1 MTRKEFYRTKA
12 WQDCR
17 NRYFEMVGGLC
28 EKCRAKGKI
37 VRGEIVH
44 HKIHLDEDNFQ
55 DATISLNPANLILVC
70 RECHAKEHGAHQRR
84 YSVDEFGRCRINPDE

>member
-1 MTRKEFYRTKA
+1 MTRKEFYKTKA

-17 NRYFEMVGGLC
+17 NRYFESVGGLC

-37 VRGEIVH
+37 KKGEIVH
-44 HKIHLDEDNFQ
+44 HSIHLDEENFQ

-70 RECHAKEHGAHQRR
+70 RECHALEHGAHKCR
-84 YSVDEFGRCRINPDE
+84 YTVDEFGRCRINPDE